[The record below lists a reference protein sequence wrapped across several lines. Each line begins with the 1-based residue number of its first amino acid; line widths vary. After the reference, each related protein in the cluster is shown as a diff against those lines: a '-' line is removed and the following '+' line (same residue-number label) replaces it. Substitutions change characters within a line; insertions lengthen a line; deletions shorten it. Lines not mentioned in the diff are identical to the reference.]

1 MDLVLKWARQQQKS
15 WLTQIEHMERG
26 HYVIF
31 EARDG
36 IYGKQ
41 VNITAETIADL
52 KMRVAEVGKLIA
64 RNKKAKSD

>member
-31 EARDG
+31 EVRDG

-41 VNITAETIADL
+41 VNITAEMIVDL

>member
-1 MDLVLKWARQQQKS
+1 MDLVLKWARQPQKS

-31 EARDG
+31 EVRDG

-41 VNITAETIADL
+41 VNITAEMIVDL

-64 RNKKAKSD
+64 RNNKAKSD